1 MMCIRAFTEGRR
13 TALVYALLL
22 LMFGIDGW
30 AQVHP
35 LDEWARSNHVSH
47 PGRVRSNPPAAC
59 RDNTSHTTRLVQVAA
74 GVSLEVVDWGG
85 ERHARTMVLLTGLGD
100 NAHVYDGFAQQFTD
114 DFHVIGI
121 TRRGFLPSS
130 QPSKGYDV
138 ETRIR
143 DDIKVLDALRIDRAT
158 FVGHSLAGSELAR
171 LGEVHGHRVDKLVFL
186 DAADL
191 ADRTLPSRA
200 EPPGPGAFFAG
211 AALASLE
218 AYQAASARY
227 TALRQPD
234 PTVCLGVVFGRQGEL
249 VGSSTPDW
257 VSEKLQQGVSGA
269 ENPRVDWA
277 RITAP
282 RLGIFAQYTL
292 EGRQAWYWYLSAA
305 EQAAFDRAWPGIV
318 AWHEDTIDRF
328 AEGNATPTVRLYG
341 VPHYVYINN
350 ETEVV
355 REMRKFLGLSVGGN

>member
-1 MMCIRAFTEGRR
+1 MMCIQAFGGGRR
-13 TALVYALLL
+13 AAILFTLLL
-22 LMFGIDGW
+22 LIGIDCR
-30 AQVHP
+30 AQVHRF
-35 LDEWARSNHVSH
+35 EERARSNH
-47 PGRVRSNPPAAC
+47 PAQRDKANPPAAC
-59 RDNTSHTTRLVQVAA
+59 EDTTPHKTRRVRVEA
-74 GVSLEVVDWGG
+74 GVWLEVVDWGG

-130 QPSKGYDV
+130 QPTRGYDV
-138 ETRIR
+138 ETRVR

-158 FVGHSLAGSELAR
+158 FVGHSLAESELAR
-171 LGEVHGHRVDKLVFL
+171 LGEVYGHRVDKLVFL

-191 ADRTLPSRA
+191 ADRTSPSRA
-200 EPPGPGAFFAG
+200 EPPGPVALFAD

-234 PTVCLGVVFGRQGEL
+234 ATVCLCVVFGPKGEL

-257 VSEKLQQGVSGA
+257 VSENLVQGTSGA
-269 ENPRVDWA
+269 QNPRVDWA

-305 EQAAFDRAWPGIV
+305 EQAEFDRAWPGIV
-318 AWHEDTIDRF
+318 DWHKDTIDRF
-328 AEGNATPTVRLYG
+328 ADGNATPTVRLYG

-355 REMRKFLGLSVGGN
+355 REMRKFLGLFVGGN